1 MLIKDMFAKPID
13 RDIQGVVK
21 VGQDDTS
28 VIKGE
33 LEEYVVTNELQR
45 HFRDFFESYRKGIH
59 GDTDKMG
66 VWISGFLIPDVI
78 SHLHQFLVLLE
89 DHFVR

>member
-28 VIKGE
+28 VIKGM
-33 LEEYVVTNELQR
+33 EEYVVTNELQR
-45 HFRDFFESYRKGIH
+45 HFRDFLKVTGKEFTGYR
-59 GDTDKMG
+59 
-66 VWISGFLIPDVI
+66 
-78 SHLHQFLVLLE
+78 
-89 DHFVR
+89 